1 MNNYF
6 QEHLS
11 NVSHMI
17 HTLTTY
23 KTHLE
28 NNDIISNNILQKEI
42 EDIIKTNENFKEV
55 LPLITWYFLLKE
67 QYNSNDNIVQTTSV

>member
-1 MNNYF
+1 MNILKERLYTI
-6 QEHLS
+6 L
-11 NVSHMI
+11 
-17 HTLTTY
+17 Y
-23 KTHLE
+23 E